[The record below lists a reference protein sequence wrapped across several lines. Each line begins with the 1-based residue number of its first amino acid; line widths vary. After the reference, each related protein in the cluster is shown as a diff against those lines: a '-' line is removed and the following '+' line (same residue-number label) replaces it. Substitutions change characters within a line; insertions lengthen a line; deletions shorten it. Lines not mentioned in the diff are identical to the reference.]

1 MAVEFGTVGF
11 YEAMADQLND
21 DPLWAE
27 RGAKLEYDLV
37 FRYGAPLDR
46 DFWMSLKAGKVLNVH
61 QSTPEEA
68 ASAPFIISAE
78 PDVWRSIFAGE
89 VNPTVAMARGKVKV
103 QGNTHELMKHMAAF
117 KHILE
122 VMAKVDYV

>member
-11 YEAMADQLND
+11 YEAMADQLNA
-21 DPLWAE
+21 DPVWAE
-27 RGAKLEYDLV
+27 KGAKLEYDLI

-46 DFWMSLKAGKVLNVH
+46 DFWMSLKDGKVFNVH

-68 ASAPFIISAE
+68 DLAPFIISAE

-89 VNPTVAMARGKVKV
+89 LNPTIAMARGKAKV
-103 QGNTHELMKHMAAF
+103 QGNTSELMRNMAAF
-117 KHILE
+117 KHILD
-122 VMAKVDYV
+122 VMATIDYV